1 MKKTRVF
8 LIIATLTFSI
18 GVQKAYSQAA
28 ILAVIFGDKVASEE
42 FNLSLELGWNFS
54 TVSNFTT
61 IKRTNATNFGLG

>member
-42 FNLSLELGWNFS
+42 FNLSLELGLEFFNCFQ
-54 TVSNFTT
+54 FYYH
-61 IKRTNATNFGLG
+61 